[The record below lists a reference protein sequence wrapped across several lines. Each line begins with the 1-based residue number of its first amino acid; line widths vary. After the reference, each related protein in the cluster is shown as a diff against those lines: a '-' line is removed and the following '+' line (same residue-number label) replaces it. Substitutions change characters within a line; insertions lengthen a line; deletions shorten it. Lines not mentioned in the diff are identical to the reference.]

1 MKEMI
6 LGLAA
11 GMVAGAALVRNCK
24 PCAQF
29 VDEVTTMATSKMK
42 SQSGSHQQQKSSD
55 CECGSDCG
63 CSGNYGFQ
71 SQGNNQ
77 SNNSQS
83 CGYRNN

>member
-11 GMVAGAALVRNCK
+11 GMVAGAMLVRNCK
-24 PCAQF
+24 PCSQF
-29 VDEVTTMATSKMK
+29 VDEVTTMVESKMK
-42 SQSGSHQQQKSSD
+42 SQSGSKSSD

-63 CSGNYGFQ
+63 CAGNHGYQ
-71 SQGNNQ
+71 SQGSNQ
-77 SNNSQS
+77 SNGSQS